1 MKPYEL
7 TVLVHPDLEMNTEP
21 ALEKVRKLIEE
32 NGGKIIK
39 ETFDGKKRMAY
50 AIKGQEH
57 ALYYFFEVELPVSA
71 PAKINSALGISDE
84 VMRMLLVKV
93 DERKVKIQM
102 KKKERY
108 EKAVAAGRVEE
119 GEKKEESK
127 EEKTTVEIVEED
139 KKE

>member
-1 MKPYEL
+1 MYNGGNISSADRNRAVSALTKGVFMKPYEL
-7 TVLVHPDLEMNTEP
+7 TVLVHP
-21 ALEKVRKLIEE
+21 
-32 NGGKIIK
+32 
-39 ETFDGKKRMAY
+39 DGKKRMAY

-127 EEKTTVEIVEED
+127 EES
-139 KKE
+139 KEA